1 MAEFT
6 LVIGNRSSS
15 SWSLRGWLAL
25 KQTGVEFDEERVWF
39 KRPDTKSQILAHS
52 PSGLVPVL
60 KHQGRLIW
68 ETLAII
74 EYLAEAF
81 PGAGLWPEDAAQRAH
96 ARTISAEMHAGFAA
110 LRNHMP
116 MDLQNQKPGQ
126 GQGDNLA
133 EGVAENI
140 RRISDIWQ
148 DCRERFGDGGDFLF
162 GAGFCAADIM
172 FAPVVTRLQTYGV
185 DMSPVC
191 RAYMDAVLKTPP
203 MREWTKAAQAEPAVG
218 EPAVGEP
225 AVGEPAVSEAPP
237 DQEQG

>member
-1 MAEFT
+1 MADF
-6 LVIGNRSSS
+6 VIVLGNRASS

-25 KQTGVEFDEERVWF
+25 KQTGVEFDEEMVWF
-39 KRPDTKSQILAHS
+39 KRPDTGAQILAHS

-60 KHQGRLIW
+60 KHQDAVIW

-81 PGAGLWPEDAAQRAH
+81 PAAGLWPDDSARRAH
-96 ARTISAEMHAGFAA
+96 ARTISAEMHAGFSA

-116 MDLQNQKPGQ
+116 MDLQNHFPGQ
-126 GQGDNLA
+126 GMG

-140 RRISDIWQ
+140 QRISHIWEE
-148 DCRERFGDGGDFLF
+148 CRERFGGGGGFLF

-185 DMSPVC
+185 DVPPVC
-191 RAYMDAVLKTPP
+191 RAYMDAVLETPL
-203 MREWTKAAQAEPAVG
+203 MRQWIEAAQAEPAVG

-225 AVGEPAVSEAPP
+225 PPGEAPP
-237 DQEQG
+237 GKAPPGNPPA